1 MPKEEEL
8 VLEDFN
14 IIEELIESYRSYEKC
29 IEIIQEN
36 KDNPTLSKLL
46 EKDASFIRR
55 KILFLIESIK

>member
-8 VLEDFN
+8 ALEDFN

-29 IEIIQEN
+29 IKIIQEN

>member
-8 VLEDFN
+8 ALEDFN

>member
-8 VLEDFN
+8 ALEDFN

-36 KDNPTLSKLL
+36 KNNPTLSKLL

>member
-1 MPKEEEL
+1 VPKEEEL
-8 VLEDFN
+8 ALEDFN